1 MASTVLRLHL
11 TPADRAADP
20 YPLVPFEVR
29 AADSVEVLLDYDAT
43 DAVIDLGCTDP
54 VRWRG
59 WSGGARSR
67 FVIGT
72 EQATPGYE
80 SGALPDGDWAVVL
93 GLHRIP
99 AAGVD
104 VQVTV
109 NVPASGPPEADP
121 PAPPVPDTPFAS
133 GRNLPAPD
141 GLRWYAGD
149 FHAHT
154 LHSDGSLSIDQLTA
168 HARERG
174 LDFLAVT
181 DHNTVSHVPHLP
193 AAAQRY
199 GVCLIPGQELTTPR
213 GHANAF
219 GDIGWIDFR
228 RPAAEWVGEVERRGG
243 ILSVNHPLE
252 GDCAWLHPLP
262 VKPLALELWHISWFR
277 DLKHT
282 FAWALWPLWD
292 QRAVLLG
299 GSDFHAPEEGWP
311 LGTPTTWVAAEECT
325 PAAILAGV
333 RAGRTAISA
342 QPAGPVMVRSGDTL
356 VAVDAVGTEL
366 VDVDGGTM
374 PVGED
379 PAVFTVAENDPYHL
393 RGGDGSLLAISR

>member
-1 MASTVLRLHL
+1 MTTRVQNLYL
-11 TPADRAADP
+11 TPADRAREH
-20 YPLVPFEVR
+20 YRSVPFEVSG
-29 AADSVEVLLDYDAT
+29 ADAVEVLISYDAT
-43 DAVIDLGCTDP
+43 DAVLDLGCVDP
-54 VRWRG
+54 DRWRG

-67 FVIGT
+67 FVITT
-72 EQATPGYE
+72 ERATPGYE
-80 SGALPDGDWAVVL
+80 PGPLPDGEWAVVL

-99 AAGVD
+99 AAGVE
-104 VQVTV
+104 VEITV
-109 NVPASGPPEADP
+109 NVPATAPVEEDP
-121 PAPPVPDTPFAS
+121 PAPPVPDVPFAS
-133 GRNLPAPD
+133 ARNLPAPD

-154 LHSDGSLSIDQLTA
+154 LHSDGSLSVDQLTA

-181 DHNTVSHVPHLP
+181 DHNTVSHLPHLP
-193 AAAQRY
+193 AAAAAY

-228 RPAAEWVGEVERRGG
+228 RPAEEWVDEVARRGG

-262 VKPLALELWHISWFR
+262 VKPPALEFWHISWFR

-292 QRAVLLG
+292 QTAVLLG
-299 GSDFHAPEEGWP
+299 GSDFHAPEQGWP
-311 LGTPTTWVAAEECT
+311 LGTPTTWVAAEDCT
-325 PAAILAGV
+325 VDALLAGV
-333 RAGRTAISA
+333 RAGRTAITA
-342 QPAGPVMVRSGDTL
+342 QPTGPALVRTGDTL
-356 VAVDAVGTEL
+356 VAVDAAGTEL
-366 VDVDGGTM
+366 VDVHGAAR
-374 PVGED
+374 PVPD
-379 PAVFTVAENDPYHL
+379 SPATFTGVEHGPHHL
-393 RGGDGSLLAISR
+393 RAPDGSLLAVSR